1 MLRDPLLARE
11 IDKLK
16 QSFLLLG
23 AEVEEGFRK
32 AIRSVETRDGDLA
45 NDIIRLDRKIDM
57 MEIDLEEEC
66 LKILALHQPVASDLR
81 FIVTVLKVN
90 NDLERIG
97 DLSVNIAE
105 VALLLSKHDEI
116 PLPFDFPTMSEKTGK
131 MLENSLDALVHR
143 NTDLANKVLVADDE
157 VDAINRAARHQVIDE
172 ILQGNK
178 NAETLI
184 DSLRISRALERIAD
198 LSTNIAEDVIY
209 LVTGEIARHDSRS

>member
-209 LVTGEIARHDSRS
+209 LITGEIARHDSRS